1 MKAII
6 LVAVLCLLSTSA
18 FSIGRPHNVFAVH
31 KAVTER
37 VANQPKKN
45 VLPQPSIL
53 KNVTD
58 GTKRRGGNPSGGF
71 DDWEIRRIFI
81 ENQSI
86 TIDRK

>member
-18 FSIGRPHNVFAVH
+18 FSIGRPHNVFATH

-45 VLPQPSIL
+45 VQTSIL
-53 KNVTD
+53 KNVTEQTQN
-58 GTKRRGGNPSGGF
+58 GVEETRQAASMIGKFVGF
-71 DDWEIRRIFI
+71 FLRIS
-81 ENQSI
+81 Q
-86 TIDRK
+86 

>member
-18 FSIGRPHNVFAVH
+18 LSIGRPHNVFATH

-45 VLPQPSIL
+45 VQTSIL
-53 KNVTD
+53 KNVTEQAQN
-58 GTKRRGGNPSGGF
+58 GVEETRQAASMIGKFVGF
-71 DDWEIRRIFI
+71 FLRIS
-81 ENQSI
+81 Q
-86 TIDRK
+86 

>member
-18 FSIGRPHNVFAVH
+18 FSIGRPHNVFATH

-45 VLPQPSIL
+45 VQTSIL
-53 KNVTD
+53 KNVTEQAQN
-58 GTKRRGGNPSGGF
+58 GVEETRQAASMIGKFVGF
-71 DDWEIRRIFI
+71 FLRIS
-81 ENQSI
+81 Q
-86 TIDRK
+86 

>member
-18 FSIGRPHNVFAVH
+18 FSIGRPHNVFAIH

-45 VLPQPSIL
+45 LPQPSIL
-53 KNVTD
+53 KNVTQQAQN
-58 GTKRRGGNPSGGF
+58 GVEETRQAASMIGKFVGF
-71 DDWEIRRIFI
+71 FLKIS
-81 ENQSI
+81 Q
-86 TIDRK
+86 

>member
-37 VANQPKKN
+37 VVNQPKKN
-45 VLPQPSIL
+45 VLPQPSVL
-53 KNVTD
+53 KKVTEQ
-58 GTKRRGGNPSGGF
+58 TQSGVQETRQAASMIGKFVGF
-71 DDWEIRRIFI
+71 FLKIG
-81 ENQSI
+81 
-86 TIDRK
+86 